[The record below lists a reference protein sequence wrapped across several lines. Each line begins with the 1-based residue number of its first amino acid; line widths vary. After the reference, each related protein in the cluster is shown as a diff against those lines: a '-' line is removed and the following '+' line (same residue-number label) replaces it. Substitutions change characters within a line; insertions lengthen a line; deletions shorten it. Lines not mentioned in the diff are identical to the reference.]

1 MTAAIPAQQPTEQN
15 GISMPQP
22 VFRQRIT
29 AWMQQRPAPLPR
41 LWHGVDRIHFTT
53 DAVIGLIEKAHI
65 GVRDQIVLRAAARV
79 GVPPSAIEHLPPTA
93 HAVLRARV
101 PRTAHHPLVCLRQRT
116 PVRPESYGGPLS
128 ELLWLRPLR

>member
-1 MTAAIPAQQPTEQN
+1 MTVAIPAPQPTEQN

-65 GVRDQIVLRAAARV
+65 GVRDQIVYMGGRQSRCAAV
-79 GVPPSAIEHLPPTA
+79 GHRHLPPTA

-101 PRTAHHPLVCLRQRT
+101 PRTAHHPLVRLRQRT

>member
-1 MTAAIPAQQPTEQN
+1 MTAAIPAQQSTEQN

-79 GVPPSAIEHLPPTA
+79 GVPPSAIDTFRRRHTQFFG
-93 HAVLRARV
+93 RV
-101 PRTAHHPLVCLRQRT
+101 YRGLHTIHWYV
-116 PVRPESYGGPLS
+116 
-128 ELLWLRPLR
+128 